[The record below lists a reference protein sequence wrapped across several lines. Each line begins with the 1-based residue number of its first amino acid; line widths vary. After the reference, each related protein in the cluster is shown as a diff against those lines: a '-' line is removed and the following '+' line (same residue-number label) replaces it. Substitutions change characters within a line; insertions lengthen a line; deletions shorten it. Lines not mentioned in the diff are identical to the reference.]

1 MTQKHT
7 DPYFSSDDDKRK
19 HINAL
24 IGFFSE
30 ERDEEIG
37 YIAAEQILDFFLNET
52 GKDIYRKGVEDARKL
67 VVASHEDLMV
77 ELDIITPA
85 SGEK

>member
-1 MTQKHT
+1 MNHS
-7 DPYFSSDDDKRK
+7 YFQNDDDKRK

-24 IGFFSE
+24 IGYFSE
-30 ERDEEIG
+30 ERDEEVG

-67 VVASHEDLMV
+67 VVASHEDLTV
-77 ELDIITPA
+77 ELDVITPA
-85 SGEK
+85 TEGK